1 MMNRKR
7 IALVG
12 YGLITLIGAVI
23 LIAGIL
29 SLKSQVGSSVLMTV
43 SGIIFLLIGIRGPIQ
58 FLKQEKRSKERFQ
71 DKNS

>member
-1 MMNRKR
+1 MNRKLIALIGYIF

-12 YGLITLIGAVI
+12 AVM

-29 SLKSQVGSSVLMTV
+29 SFKSQVGSSALMAI

>member
-1 MMNRKR
+1 M

-12 YGLITLIGAVI
+12 VVLLIVGMLTMKEQAVS
-23 LIAGIL
+23 G
-29 SLKSQVGSSVLMTV
+29 VLMAL

-58 FLKQEKRSKERFQ
+58 FLKQEKQSEERYQ

>member
-1 MMNRKR
+1 MNRKR

-12 YGLITLIGAVI
+12 YGLITLIGAVM

-29 SLKSQVGSSVLMTV
+29 LFKSQVGSSALMV
-43 SGIIFLLIGIRGPIQ
+43 ISGIIFLLIGVRGPIQ
-58 FLKQEKRSKERFQ
+58 FLKKEKHSEERFQ

>member
-1 MMNRKR
+1 MNRKLIALIGYSF

-12 YGLITLIGAVI
+12 AVM

-29 SLKSQVGSSVLMTV
+29 SFNSQVGSSALMV
-43 SGIIFLLIGIRGPIQ
+43 ISGIIFLLIGIRGPIQ
-58 FLKQEKRSKERFQ
+58 FLKKEKRSEARYQ

>member
-1 MMNRKR
+1 MNRKLIAIIGYSF

-12 YGLITLIGAVI
+12 AVM
-23 LIAGIL
+23 LVAGIL
-29 SLKSQVGSSVLMTV
+29 SFKSQVGSSALMV
-43 SGIIFLLIGIRGPIQ
+43 ISGIIFLLIGIRGPIQ

>member
-1 MMNRKR
+1 MNRTR

-23 LIAGIL
+23 LIAGIR

-58 FLKQEKRSKERFQ
+58 FLKQEKRSEDQLQ

>member
-1 MMNRKR
+1 MNRKCIALIGYGM

-12 YGLITLIGAVI
+12 VVLLIVGMLTIKEQAVS
-23 LIAGIL
+23 G
-29 SLKSQVGSSVLMTV
+29 VLMAL

-58 FLKQEKRSKERFQ
+58 FLKQEKQSEERYQ

>member
-1 MMNRKR
+1 MNRKLIAIIGYSF

-12 YGLITLIGAVI
+12 AVM

-29 SLKSQVGSSVLMTV
+29 SFKSQVGSSALMTI
-43 SGIIFLLIGIRGPIQ
+43 SGIIFLLIGVRGPIQ
-58 FLKQEKRSKERFQ
+58 FLKKEKRSEERFQ

>member
-1 MMNRKR
+1 MNRKWIALIGYGM

-12 YGLITLIGAVI
+12 VVLLIVGMLTIKEQAVS
-23 LIAGIL
+23 G
-29 SLKSQVGSSVLMTV
+29 VLMAL

-58 FLKQEKRSKERFQ
+58 FLKQEKLSEERYQ

>member
-1 MMNRKR
+1 MMNRKWIALIGYSL

-12 YGLITLIGAVI
+12 AVLMI
-23 LIAGIL
+23 VGIL
-29 SLKSQVGSSVLMTV
+29 TCKTQPGSSVFMAV

-58 FLKQEKRSKERFQ
+58 FLKREKRSEERFQ

>member
-1 MMNRKR
+1 MNRKL
-7 IALVG
+7 IAIIGYSFITLVG
-12 YGLITLIGAVI
+12 AVM

-29 SLKSQVGSSVLMTV
+29 SFKSQVGSSALKVI

-58 FLKQEKRSKERFQ
+58 FLKQEKRSEEQFQ